1 MKKLYTTMV
10 FVFVAAFSFAQ
21 VAQEYVQ
28 PRPVKG
34 TETTF
39 LRPAKKLLNTPSK
52 AGAGQFWYA
61 YNVGLEIYMGQEL
74 EYGGVVM
81 LCDSIGTVEYSNGD
95 GRPQFYSLAQTF
107 DFASDTW
114 ENFYFGY
121 SDETTGDPIPVP
133 DLSATNSYSI
143 DSIGCTFAYS
153 RGTAV
158 ASTVVDTLVLSIAVI
173 NELDYFTVS
182 TGGNNA
188 FIQPELPYNIAD
200 ACIDGASF
208 TKYQLIKQPLTIDD
222 TTGGYFATF
231 VFPVTGF
238 ENLSEKLAFVSFSFI
253 PGNAHTLASVI
264 GTDLNRFVGYTNDD
278 PRSEFASTSYGSEE
292 LMSETNG
299 SLCGMEYSVSDPSFF
314 LYEYFVSNS
323 LWNGNLMRPGIWLHA
338 TCNDCEWVGVE
349 EMATK
354 NITVRPNPA
363 TDNFT
368 IDLTDNSNAQIEL
381 YNLVGQVVY
390 SDNVQNQTVNV
401 NVSSLNSGVYML
413 KVTQNGKVFTSKVII
428 K

>member
-10 FVFVAAFSFAQ
+10 FVLVAAFSFAQ
-21 VAQEYVQ
+21 VAQEFVQ
-28 PRPVKG
+28 PRPVKS
-34 TETTF
+34 TENTF

-61 YNVGLEIYMGQEL
+61 YNIGLEIYMGQEL

-81 LCDSIGTVEYSNGD
+81 LCDSVGTVHYSNGD

-121 SDETTGDPIPVP
+121 SDETTQEPIPVP
-133 DLSATNSYSI
+133 DLSATTSYSI

-158 ASTVVDTLVLSIAVI
+158 PSTLVDTLVLSIAVI
-173 NELDYFTVS
+173 NQLDYFHVIDADD
-182 TGGNNA
+182 NDM
-188 FIQPELPYNIAD
+188 FIQPELPYDIAN
-200 ACIDGASF
+200 ACIDGTTF
-208 TKYQLIKQPLTIDD
+208 TQYQLIKQPLTIDD
-222 TTGGYFATF
+222 TTGGYFMTF
-231 VFPVTGF
+231 VFPVDGF
-238 ENLSEKLAFVSFSFI
+238 ENLTDKLVFVSYSFI
-253 PGNAHTLASVI
+253 PGNATRTVASAI
-264 GTDLNRFVGYTNDD
+264 GTDINRFVGYTNDD
-278 PRSEFASTSYGSEE
+278 PRSEFASSGSTE
-292 LMSETNG
+292 LMTETNT
-299 SLCGMEYSVSDPSFF
+299 SLCGMEHSVKNPAFF
-314 LYEYFVSNS
+314 LYKYFISNS

-354 NITVRPNPA
+354 NITIRPNPA

-368 IDLTDNSNAQIEL
+368 VDLKDNSNAQIEL

-390 SDNVQNQTVNV
+390 SDNVQTQTVHV
-401 NVSSLNSGVYML
+401 NVSNLNGGVYML

>member
-28 PRPVKG
+28 PLPVKN
-34 TETTF
+34 TESSF

-61 YNVGLEIYMGQEL
+61 YNIGLEIYMGQEL
-74 EYGGVVM
+74 EYGGVTM
-81 LCDSIGTVEYSNGD
+81 LCDSIGTVQYSNGD

-114 ENFYFGY
+114 ENFYYGY

-133 DLSATNSYSI
+133 DLSATTSYSI

-158 ASTVVDTLVLSIAVI
+158 ASNVVDTLVLSIAVI
-173 NELDYFTVS
+173 DELDYFTVS

-188 FIQPELPYNIAD
+188 FIQPKLPYNIPNAS
-200 ACIDGASF
+200 IDGASF
-208 TKYQLIKQPLTIDD
+208 TKYQILKQPLTIDD
-222 TTGGYFATF
+222 TTGGYFMTF

-238 ENLSEKLAFVSFSFI
+238 TNLSEKLAFVSYSFI
-253 PGNAHTLASVI
+253 PGNSRTIASVI

-292 LMSETNG
+292 LMSETNS
-299 SLCGMEYSVSDPSFF
+299 SLCGMEYSVADPAFF

-323 LWNGNLMRPGIWLHA
+323 LWTGNLMRPGIWLHA